1 MLRLSEIA
9 AKIMDL
15 YMDSQYFRHHM
26 AKQMLNANISPFIAL
41 DMNVGNLY
49 GWAVEIWSSL

>member
-1 MLRLSEIA
+1 MLWLSEIA

-15 YMDSQYFRHHM
+15 YMDSQYARHHT
-26 AKQMLNANISPFIAL
+26 AKQMLNANISPFIAF

-49 GWAVEIWSSL
+49 GWAVEIWRNL